1 MNPQLWLNE
10 YDPDLEAIARYAD
23 PSHEAC
29 EGTGVVCE
37 CGEWAFCSCTEAA
50 LLAAAEEPEFAS
62 VVQLLSPHVA
72 TNKRLNF
79 SRKRK
84 GRCGWRRREN
94 DNEIPSKRTRS

>member
-1 MNPQLWLNE
+1 MNPELWLNE

-50 LLAAAEEPEFAS
+50 LLAAAEEPEFTS
-62 VVQLLSPHVA
+62 VVRLLSPQRGYRQA
-72 TNKRLNF
+72 TEFFTREEKPLKRAA
-79 SRKRK
+79 
-84 GRCGWRRREN
+84 
-94 DNEIPSKRTRS
+94 

>member
-1 MNPQLWLNE
+1 MNPQLWLNNT
-10 YDPDLEAIARYAD
+10 DPDLEAIARYAD

-62 VVQLLSPHVA
+62 VVRLLSPQPGFRQA
-72 TNKRLNF
+72 TEFFTREQEPLKRMA
-79 SRKRK
+79 
-84 GRCGWRRREN
+84 
-94 DNEIPSKRTRS
+94 

>member
-1 MNPQLWLNE
+1 MNPQLWLNNT
-10 YDPDLEAIARYAD
+10 DPDLEAIARYAD

-62 VVQLLSPHVA
+62 VVRLLSPQPGFRQA
-72 TNKRLNF
+72 TEF
-79 SRKRK
+79 FT
-84 GRCGWRRREN
+84 REQ
-94 DNEIPSKRTRS
+94 EPLKLAA

>member
-1 MNPQLWLNE
+1 MNPQLWLNNT
-10 YDPDLEAIARYAD
+10 DPDLEAIARYAD

-62 VVQLLSPHVA
+62 VVQLLSPQRGYQQA
-72 TNKRLNF
+72 TEFFTQEERPL
-79 SRKRK
+79 RMAA
-84 GRCGWRRREN
+84 
-94 DNEIPSKRTRS
+94 